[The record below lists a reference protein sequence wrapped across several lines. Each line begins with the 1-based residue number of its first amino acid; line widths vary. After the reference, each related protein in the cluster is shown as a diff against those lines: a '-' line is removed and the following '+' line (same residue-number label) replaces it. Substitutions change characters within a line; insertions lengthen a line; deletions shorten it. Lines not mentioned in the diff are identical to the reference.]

1 MQMSSMTTIS
11 ISCSTNSMQSKYYFS
26 ICNNPCRFLDM
37 KEKNADDKAQKMAD
51 SYRTLIKDERNAMKT
66 PWTEEPPEK
75 EKHENR

>member
-1 MQMSSMTTIS
+1 
-11 ISCSTNSMQSKYYFS
+11 
-26 ICNNPCRFLDM
+26 M